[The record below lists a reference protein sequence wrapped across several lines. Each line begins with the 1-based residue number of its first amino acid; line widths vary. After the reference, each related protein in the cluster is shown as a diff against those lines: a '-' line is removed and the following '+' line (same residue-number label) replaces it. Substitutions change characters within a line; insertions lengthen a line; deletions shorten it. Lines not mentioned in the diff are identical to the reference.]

1 MNYKLGTRRKLLVL
15 FGISTLICST
25 VSGYWLISLLFTK
38 YLYHKD
44 FAQTY
49 LMGHALRAGAN
60 LYAPIPE
67 LAARFDPSLSQW
79 LKISAYPPIVAV
91 IGLPFSYL
99 PYFWAVIAWMV
110 FELGCLS
117 LAIILIVKHFG
128 GRAAVTPVLIIV
140 FAFISWTPVY
150 IELNLGQFMIPILLL
165 LTLSWLALK
174 KGNDFRAGLLL
185 GIVIAIKLYAWPI
198 ALFLLIKGRWR
209 APLAAFIVFL
219 VANCLAMGLVGKA
232 TLLDYY
238 FRVGGMVFAEYKL
251 DPFNFS
257 AWSVGY
263 RAMGTIGGIL
273 MSIAVLSYSLVLAF
287 RTKDFD
293 AGFMVMLTAATILQ
307 PISWIHYLVTLL
319 PAFCWIAN
327 RREFRTSDLL
337 LGMLLVMLILP
348 GFYPGAHSYPAL
360 ATWPPFF
367 FVLGL
372 MWLIVPKTIKER
384 TVILLARAT

>member
-1 MNYKLGTRRKLLVL
+1 VNYRFGTRRKLLTL
-15 FGISTLICST
+15 FGISTFICSS

-44 FAQTY
+44 FTQPY

-67 LAARFDPSLSQW
+67 LAARFDPSLNRW
-79 LKISAYPPIVAV
+79 LKVSAYPPIVAV

-110 FELGCLS
+110 FELVCLS
-117 LAIILIVKHFG
+117 LAIVLIVRHFG
-128 GRAAVTPVLIIV
+128 SRAAATPVLILV
-140 FAFISWTPVY
+140 LAFISWTPLY
-150 IELNLGQFMIPILLL
+150 IELNLGQLMIPILLL

-174 KGNDFRAGLLL
+174 AGNDFRAGLLL
-185 GIVIAIKLYAWPI
+185 GIVMAIKLYAWPI

-209 APLAAFIVFL
+209 APLAALIVFIA
-219 VANCLAMGLVGKA
+219 ANGLAIGLVGKA

-238 FRVGGMVFAEYKL
+238 FRVGGTVFAEYKL

-257 AWSVGY
+257 TWSVGY
-263 RAMGTIGGIL
+263 RALGITGGVL
-273 MSIAVLSYSLVLAF
+273 MSLAVLSYSLVLAL
-287 RTKDFD
+287 RAKDFD

-307 PISWIHYLVTLL
+307 PISWIHYMVTLL
-319 PAFCWIAN
+319 PAFCWIGN

-337 LGMLLVMLILP
+337 LGMLLIMLILP
-348 GFYPGAHSYPAL
+348 GFYPGAHSYAPL

-367 FVLGL
+367 FIIGL